1 MKFNQPLVRAIL
13 TVTAVVVASAVST
26 VSPANAAAFGDAAA
40 AASADL
46 PVAAGAPVAPA
57 TAARPP
63 IADFFGNPEFSG
75 ALLSPS
81 GNYLAVRLGG
91 KDQRD
96 RLAVITLSDNS
107 VKVVGNFNDADI
119 GNFDW
124 VNDERLVFSA
134 ADRNAAQGDVRYA
147 PGLYAINRDG
157 SKFIQLVSREG
168 KPFITYNSTGLRS
181 RELLPWNTYPLGQ
194 RNGQD
199 SEFIYV
205 TKLTMPRAGQ
215 VDYVDLQRLDTLT
228 GRYTS
233 FNRPGD
239 SRRWLLDNNGEPRL
253 TTTIDKGVSTVY
265 YRDPAQNNEW
275 RKLVDFNTYTG
286 GKGAFTPLAFGPDG
300 TLYVIAYSKDKS
312 AVHTFDLATGKI
324 ADQPLIKLDGY
335 DFRGNLIFGKN
346 KLLGV
351 RRLTDANDTTWLDDD
366 MKAMQATIDE
376 MLPNTVNLLTLPT
389 KPQSPWVLVVSYA
402 DRFPART
409 MLYNSDTKKL
419 TLIGGSHEKIDP
431 ARMAQQAL
439 VHYKAR
445 DGLDIPAWLTL
456 PQGAG
461 KNLPLVVLVHG
472 GPYARGNSWGWNAQA
487 QFLASRGYAVLE
499 PEYRGSTG
507 FGTKHFRAGW
517 KQWGLKMQDDIAD
530 GARWAIAEGTAD
542 ARRVCIAGF
551 DYGGYATL
559 MGLIN
564 DPDLYKCGID
574 WAGVTDINL
583 LYNGQ
588 WNFTSILPEGWKH
601 YGMPT
606 LVGDQVKDAEQLK
619 ATSPLE
625 QAARIKQPLLLAYG
639 GADMH
644 VPLPHGT
651 RFYKA
656 VKEGNPN
663 VEWVEYEEEGHG
675 WFLPKNRIDFWGR
688 VEKFLDKNIG
698 PAAVAR

>member
-1 MKFNQPLVRAIL
+1 MRFNQLLARAAL
-13 TVTAVVVASAVST
+13 TAASAVVFISIG
-26 VSPANAAAFGDAAA
+26 SPF
-40 AASADL
+40 SPIPL
-46 PVAAGAPVAPA
+46 A
-57 TAARPP
+57 TAATVPDIAVATAPPP

-81 GNYLAVRLGG
+81 GQYLAVRMGG

-107 VKVVGNFNDADI
+107 VKVVGNFTDADI
-119 GNFDW
+119 GTFSW
-124 VNDERLVFSA
+124 VNEERLVFTA
-134 ADRNAAQGDVRYA
+134 TDRTVGQGDVRYA

-157 SKFIQLVSREG
+157 SKFLQLVSRAG
-168 KPFITYNSTGLRS
+168 KPFITLGGTAVRG
-181 RELLPWNTYPLGQ
+181 RELLPWNTYLLGQ

-205 TKLTMPRAGQ
+205 TKWTMSGPGQ
-215 VDYVDLQRLDTLT
+215 LNYVDLQRLNTLT
-228 GRYTS
+228 GRTTS

-239 SRRWLLDNNGEPRL
+239 SVRWLLDNNGEPRL
-253 TTTIDKGVSTVY
+253 TTTVDKGISTIH

-275 RKLVDFNTYTG
+275 RKLTDFNTYTG
-286 GKGAFTPLAFGPDG
+286 GKGVFSPLAFGPDG
-300 TLYVIAYSKDKS
+300 TLYVVALAGKDKS
-312 AVHTFDLATGKI
+312 AVYTFDLAAGKI
-324 ADQPLIKLDGY
+324 ASQPLIQLEDY
-335 DFRGNLIFGKN
+335 DFRGTLIFGNN

-351 RRLTDANDTTWLDDD
+351 RRLTDALDTTWLDDG
-366 MKAMQATIDE
+366 MKAMQAKIDE

-389 KPQSPWVLVVSYA
+389 RPASPWVLVVAYS
-402 DRFPART
+402 DLFPART
-409 MLYNSDTKKL
+409 MLYNSDTNKL
-419 TLIGGSHEKIDP
+419 TLIGGSHPQIKPEQ
-431 ARMAQQAL
+431 MAQQSL

-445 DGLDIPAWLTL
+445 DGLDIPAWLTV
-456 PQGAG
+456 PRGGG
-461 KNLPLVVLVHG
+461 KNLPMVVLVHG
-472 GPYARGNSWGWNAQA
+472 GPYVRGGSWGWNSDA
-487 QFLASRGYAVLE
+487 QFLASRGYVVLE

-507 FGTKHFRAGW
+507 FGSKHFRAGW

-530 GARWAIAEGTAD
+530 GARWAIAQGTAD
-542 ARRVCIAGF
+542 AKRICIAGAS
-551 DYGGYATL
+551 YGGYATL

-583 LYNGQ
+583 LYDGH
-588 WNFTSILPEGWKH
+588 WNFTSDLPDGWKH

-619 ATSPLE
+619 ATSPLL

-639 GADMH
+639 GADMR

-651 RFYKA
+651 KFYKA

-663 VEWVEYEEEGHG
+663 VEWIEYDEEGHG
-675 WFLPKNRIDFWGR
+675 WALPKNRIDFWGR

-698 PAAVAR
+698 AK